1 MLRIYGTPFHTMPSQ
16 MITQNEH
23 KAIEA
28 ELVNASFQNA
38 NDLNI
43 AGVLILSLLVFVVQ
57 DATPLW
63 TWLPGLAFLY
73 LITLLRAIEIRKYHR
88 TPEYR
93 DSRQWILGQTVYS
106 GLAGICWGV
115 VSTLLLMY
123 LPTALQLF
131 VLTVSTVVAATTAS
145 EDIVLVL
152 PPRVFIL
159 ASISPPILWMLSQG
173 DQMYMVLAIML
184 LAFLSVVMTMGN
196 KKSRLFTEAQHL
208 RFQNEFLAKELSR
221 QRDLLDRANKS
232 KSRFLAAASH
242 DLRQPVAAL
251 MIFLEQLEFE
261 QQLSANG
268 KGVLEHAQQATS
280 SMCSLLDSLLDIS
293 RLDGQAIRKTI
304 KPFPIQKLFDE
315 MEDEFLQLARHKGIR
330 LKFSPCSAVVESDRV
345 LTGQI
350 LRNLISNAIR
360 YTPEGR
366 ILVGCRHRRGML
378 AIEVHDTG
386 IGIAEDQIPK
396 IFDEFYQVDN
406 SERDRQQGLGLGLSI
421 VDRAARLLGHTVTLT
436 SRLGLGSSFA
446 LTVPLAKD
454 GVAGEPPAPMQTAS
468 PPAMAG
474 RLVAVIENEGSI
486 RAGLRDLLQSWGC
499 RVVLADSLANMTGQL
514 ESLGEAVDMI
524 ISDFGLKGGTNG
536 VDAITRIR
544 DRWGSGLPAVLFT
557 GDISKETHALA
568 RNAGLSILY
577 KPAKAEALY
586 EAVAN
591 AFGGSDRQ
599 VRVSRITDSREKS
612 DVQVKCDE

>member
-1 MLRIYGTPFHTMPSQ
+1 MLGQ
-16 MITQNEH
+16 MFTQNEH

-28 ELVNASFQNA
+28 ELVKASFQNA

-43 AGVLILSLLVFVVQ
+43 AGAAIFSLLVYVVH
-57 DATPLW
+57 DEASW
-63 TWLPGLAFLY
+63 RIWLPALVLLY
-73 LITLLRAIEIRKYHR
+73 LATLLRAYEIRQYR
-88 TPEYR
+88 RMPEYR
-93 DSRQWILGQTVYS
+93 DSRQWMVYQTIYA
-106 GLAGICWGV
+106 GLAGLCWGAA
-115 VSTLLLMY
+115 SAAM
-123 LPTALQLF
+123 LPHLSIMLQLF
-131 VLTVSTVVAATTAS
+131 VLTVCTVVAATSAS
-145 EDIVLVL
+145 EDFLLVM
-152 PPRVFIL
+152 PSRAFIF
-159 ASISPPILWMLSQG
+159 ASIIPPTLWLLTADDSLHW
-173 DQMYMVLAIML
+173 VLAVML
-184 LAFLSVVMTMGN
+184 AAFITVSIKHGN
-196 KKSRLFTEAQHL
+196 KNSRMFIEAQHL

-221 QRDLLDRANKS
+221 KHAMLDRANKS

-268 KGVLEHAQQATS
+268 RGVLEHAQQATS

-446 LTVPLAKD
+446 LTVPLAKE
-454 GVAGEPPAPMQTAS
+454 GVAGEPPAQLQTAR

-474 RLVAVIENEGSI
+474 RLIAVIENEGSI
-486 RAGLRDLLQSWGC
+486 REGLRDLLQSWGC
-499 RVVLADSLANMTGQL
+499 RVVLADSLANMTEQL
-514 ESLGEAVDMI
+514 ESLGEVVDMI
-524 ISDFGLKGGTNG
+524 ISDFGLRGGANG
-536 VDAITRIR
+536 VEAIARIR
-544 DRWGSGLPAVLFT
+544 QRWGSGLPAVLFT

-568 RNAGLSILY
+568 WNAGLSILY
-577 KPAKAEALY
+577 KPAKAEALGA
-586 EAVAN
+586 AVAH
-591 AFGGSDRQ
+591 ALDGS
-599 VRVSRITDSREKS
+599 DSREHLTQIQDSKEKI
-612 DVQVKCDE
+612 DVQVKCNE

>member
-1 MLRIYGTPFHTMPSQ
+1 MLGQ
-16 MITQNEH
+16 MFTQNEH

-28 ELVNASFQNA
+28 ELVKASFQNA

-43 AGVLILSLLVFVVQ
+43 AGAAIFSLLVYVVHDEASLQ
-57 DATPLW
+57 V
-63 TWLPGLAFLY
+63 WLPALLLLY
-73 LITLLRAIEIRKYHR
+73 LATSLRAYEIRQFHR
-88 TPEYR
+88 MPEYR
-93 DSRQWILGQTVYS
+93 DPRQWMIYQTIYA
-106 GLAGICWGV
+106 GLAGLCWGV
-115 VSTLLLMY
+115 ASAAMLPDLSLM
-123 LPTALQLF
+123 LQLF
-131 VLTVSTVVAATTAS
+131 VLTVCTVVAATSAS
-145 EDIVLVL
+145 EDFLLVMPSRAFIFAGII
-152 PPRVFIL
+152 PPT
-159 ASISPPILWMLSQG
+159 LWLLTA
-173 DQMYMVLAIML
+173 DDNLHRVLAIML
-184 LAFLSVVMTMGN
+184 AAFVTVSIKHGN
-196 KKSRLFTEAQHL
+196 KNSRMFIEAQHL

-221 QRDLLDRANKS
+221 QHAMLDRANKS

-330 LKFSPCSAVVESDRV
+330 LKFSPCAAVVESDRV

-454 GVAGEPPAPMQTAS
+454 GVAGEPPAPLQTARPS
-468 PPAMAG
+468 EMAG

-524 ISDFGLKGGTNG
+524 ISDFGLRGGTNG
-536 VDAITRIR
+536 VEAITRIR

-557 GDISKETHALA
+557 GDISKETHTLA

-586 EAVAN
+586 EAIAN
-591 AFGGSDRQ
+591 AFGGLDGRE
-599 VRVSRITDSREKS
+599 RASRITDSREKS